1 MYTFIVYITIFIKFS
16 LNCYLYTPF
25 TIGKG
30 EPIRCV
36 LMPTFSSLLIMKS
49 KSTKSKQ
56 FLVISS
62 SDTED
67 RRRTGLRN

>member
-16 LNCYLYTPF
+16 KLLSIH
-25 TIGKG
+25 TIHNRKL
-30 EPIRCV
+30 IRCV

-49 KSTKSKQ
+49 KSNKSKQ

-62 SDTED
+62 YDSED

>member
-16 LNCYLYTPF
+16 LNCYLSTPF

-36 LMPTFSSLLIMKS
+36 LMPTFSSLLKS
-49 KSTKSKQ
+49 KSAKSKQ